1 MWERKRTLL
10 RENVVTCIH
19 QQRETVQSWFSYTEV
34 LGVRNHLFKTSP
46 ENTVRMWNT
55 GTGNRTMYRI
65 VGTSL
70 QSRDITVVIPSYDTW
85 PDGDALDQASQ
96 YVVFF
101 FFFSLRFHRQQKI
114 SNEQNTTMYRV
125 VQTQHHTNERKSKSN
140 SSRRTF
146 QWCTYLCIGTDR
158 GLLYVSSSRR
168 CERVRRS
175 LGCVLDTGSFW
186 MGKTKRCWGT
196 LTDGTSKS
204 TSKSEWI
211 SKRDLTLLDT
221 DWDVSN
227 RSSSAT
233 SRIQRQ
239 CRAVSKYD
247 KISRFKTFET
257 SETREM

>member
-34 LGVRNHLFKTSP
+34 LGVRNHSFKTSP

-65 VGTSL
+65 LGTSL

-96 YVVFF
+96 YVFF
-101 FFFSLRFHRQQKI
+101 PSFSSMFPETKT
-114 SNEQNTTMYRV
+114 SNEQQNTKMHRL

-158 GLLYVSSSRR
+158 GLYVSSSRR
-168 CERVRRS
+168 CQRLRRS
-175 LGCVLDTGSFW
+175 LGCVLNTGSFW

-247 KISRFKTFET
+247 KISRFKTFEK
-257 SETREM
+257 SKTREM